1 MALFKTH
8 SCSGVSYLNKSCLSA
23 FWRWVKEEVIW
34 LDAHSK
40 KGRWCFPLLP
50 LPSAAWWQVEEV
62 GLVGRI
68 CSCRE
73 SVSVSG

>member
-1 MALFKTH
+1 MCTARRGD
-8 SCSGVSYLNKSCLSA
+8 GVS
-23 FWRWVKEEVIW
+23 
-34 LDAHSK
+34 
-40 KGRWCFPLLP
+40 PLLS